1 MVKKKMVILNLNV
14 YFINVYNVKFCN
26 KIMIIRFVL
35 YLWNDFVVVFFG
47 VEFFGEMS
55 YFV

>member
-1 MVKKKMVILNLNV
+1 MVILNLNV

-35 YLWNDFVVVFFG
+35 YWMYLVY
-47 VEFFGEMS
+47 EMIL
-55 YFV
+55 

>member
-1 MVKKKMVILNLNV
+1 MVILNLNV